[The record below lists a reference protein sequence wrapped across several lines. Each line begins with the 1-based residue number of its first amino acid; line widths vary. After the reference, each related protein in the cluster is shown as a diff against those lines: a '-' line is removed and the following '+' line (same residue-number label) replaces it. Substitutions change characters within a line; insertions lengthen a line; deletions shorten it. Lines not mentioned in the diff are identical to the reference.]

1 MGDDQP
7 NWSSHDTYVLEGD
20 YDVPAT
26 LDERM
31 SNGGALPRWLT
42 RLGGSGGRI
51 AREDGR
57 PRLRPHWPG
66 SMSRRSAT
74 KISSFSACIT
84 RRLRRKV
91 ERCSLSIGRCKR
103 SPSNLKPCSQNI
115 LDLAGF
121 LQRRATF
128 VTVAA
133 CTFRRQEKLC
143 APHRGSG
150 RANRKYAFGA
160 GLDSSG
166 ATLTRSAGKPF
177 GLSLLKTASVAL
189 SRRHSA
195 ISRHEVD
202 RKQASGDGAGCLPVL
217 G

>member
-1 MGDDQP
+1 MA
-7 NWSSHDTYVLEGD
+7 V
-20 YDVPAT
+20 
-26 LDERM
+26 R
-31 SNGGALPRWLT
+31 ALMADR
-42 RLGGSGGRI
+42 
-51 AREDGR
+51 ARR
-57 PRLRPHWPG
+57 VWRPHCAGGWTPAAQAALAG
-66 SMSRRSAT
+66 VDVCGERSNAVPSRLAPS
-74 KISSFSACIT
+74 
-84 RRLRRKV
+84 
-91 ERCSLSIGRCKR
+91 ER

-115 LDLAGF
+115 QDLAGF

-133 CTFRRQEKLC
+133 CTFRRREKLC

-189 SRRHSA
+189 PRKHSA
-195 ISRHEVD
+195 ISRHGHIAACRTLD
-202 RKQASGDGAGCLPVL
+202 
-217 G
+217 